1 MTVQGGMMRCPPAKM
16 EMQATT
22 PLVLKRSG
30 AGLAIDLAMHAQ
42 LNQDPCIH
50 LNCSTNA
57 Y

>member
-30 AGLAIDLAMHAQ
+30 AGLAIDLAMLAQ